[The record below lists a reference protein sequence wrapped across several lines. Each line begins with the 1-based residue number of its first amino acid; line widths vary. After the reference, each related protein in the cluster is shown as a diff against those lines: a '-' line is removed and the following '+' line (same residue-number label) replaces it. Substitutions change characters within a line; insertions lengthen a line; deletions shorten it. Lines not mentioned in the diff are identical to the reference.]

1 MPSSSSSVNMEISS
15 TGTTAEITF
24 VAFIWCRIDDS
35 YDGDNDDDT
44 YAHDNGDYDSHDDNN
59 NNDDSDDNKN
69 DTDYDRLVI
78 MQDSL
83 FLPVFVISL
92 SSSTIVQTGR

>member
-1 MPSSSSSVNMEISS
+1 MEISS

-44 YAHDNGDYDSHDDNN
+44 YAHDNSDNDSQDDDNDDDNN
-59 NNDDSDDNKN
+59 NRDDDNN
-69 DTDYDRLVI
+69 DSDYDRLMI
-78 MQDSL
+78 KQDS
-83 FLPVFVISL
+83 
-92 SSSTIVQTGR
+92 